1 MNGGGNELLSS
12 PDPELRFCLQNL
24 VWIVLATGG
33 PGKGQS
39 EMTHEPG
46 NEEEKLYFF
55 TGSGTGSAD
64 HQQVQEV
71 GTCEILEIRQ
81 KEPSRESSEP
91 CSGTSPGS
99 VWANENG
106 VSGKGCLPLKGGIT
120 IPPPTTPIWG
130 LKVLAK

>member
-39 EMTHEPG
+39 EMTHEPE

-71 GTCEILEIRQ
+71 GTCEILEIGQ
-81 KEPSRESSEP
+81 KEPSLERALALSLERALNPAREHP
-91 CSGTSPGS
+91 LAQSGQMRM
-99 VWANENG
+99 
-106 VSGKGCLPLKGGIT
+106 GCLGKDVSP
-120 IPPPTTPIWG
+120 
-130 LKVLAK
+130 